1 MIQLISI
8 FKLTIRE
15 IIKGR
20 VFSLSILF
28 GIFFSIISLA
38 ASEISYGDKLK
49 VYFDIGLGFLFF
61 ASMMFSLVL
70 GATSFSNSSDS
81 ASLYIILPKLKHRS
95 YFLMGRI
102 IGYLFIILLEFV
114 FLSSV
119 VLIVYKFAGGSVDS
133 YLLLC
138 LFFILMGNF
147 LIFLISLSFSQLT
160 SHFLAFFLSVAVYLI
175 GYGLPNT
182 LQIANENNMA
192 LSSEFFHFFTFIFPN
207 FFILD
212 LKEAYLYKGHF
223 DLKFILQTILN
234 TFIYSIILI
243 LLNLKIFKKRNF

>member
-70 GATSFSNSSDS
+70 GATSFANSNDS

-95 YFLMGRI
+95 YFLIGRV

-119 VLIVYKFAGGSVDS
+119 VLIVYKIAGGSIDI

-182 LQIANENNMA
+182 LHIANENDMT
-192 LSSEFFHFFTFIFPN
+192 LSRDFFHFFTFIFPN

-212 LKEAYLYKGHF
+212 IKEAYLYKGHF

>member
-70 GATSFSNSSDS
+70 GATSFANSNDS

-95 YFLMGRI
+95 YFLIGRV
-102 IGYLFIILLEFV
+102 IGYLFIILLEYWV
-114 FLSSV
+114 HH
-119 VLIVYKFAGGSVDS
+119 
-133 YLLLC
+133 
-138 LFFILMGNF
+138 M
-147 LIFLISLSFSQLT
+147 
-160 SHFLAFFLSVAVYLI
+160 
-175 GYGLPNT
+175 
-182 LQIANENNMA
+182 
-192 LSSEFFHFFTFIFPN
+192 
-207 FFILD
+207 
-212 LKEAYLYKGHF
+212 
-223 DLKFILQTILN
+223 
-234 TFIYSIILI
+234 
-243 LLNLKIFKKRNF
+243 